1 MRRVPPPV
9 LAGASGVLFGV
20 GASVLLQ
27 QFAVWPLTVLTL
39 VVLPLALGI
48 ACGAGTRVLQR
59 RAGGT
64 Q

>member
-9 LAGASGVLFGV
+9 LAGASSMLFAV

-27 QFAVWPLTVLTL
+27 QYAVWTLTVLTL
-39 VVLPLALGI
+39 VVLPLAVGL
-48 ACGAGTRVLQR
+48 ACGVGTRIVQR

-64 Q
+64 P